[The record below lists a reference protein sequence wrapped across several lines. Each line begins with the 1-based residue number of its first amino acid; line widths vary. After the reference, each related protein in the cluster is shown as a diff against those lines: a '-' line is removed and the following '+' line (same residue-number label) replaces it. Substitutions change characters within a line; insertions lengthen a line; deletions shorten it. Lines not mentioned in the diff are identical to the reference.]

1 MSVLGSSSDLLAQVL
16 LERGHAGPQDA
27 GVFDMSQVISRCELL
42 CELLLRPQAHAG
54 GAERGEGR
62 AARDDFDRWVRR
74 CQDLADSVKDE
85 SRRVQDRIS
94 IFQHQRQSRKSWLQ
108 EKASK
113 QLKSMSL
120 AGKVW
125 SQWRDVAMQMRE
137 VRNFSRREIAM
148 GRSKMQTIWVMRE
161 KKKSNLLWW
170 HHLAKNQRER
180 REEMLRQTFSLK
192 LRESKTRCF
201 YVTKL
206 FFHGWTELVTSC
218 KYKRKVVSS
227 QLRKK
232 RRALLNAALEQWF
245 EHVDEINGFF
255 VFKSMFDGNAKFVRY
270 QPVGFQLCEAAVE
283 EAHDRNAGVE
293 QNKKIVVCPL
303 EMSWRACRVSW
314 ALMARRFKERDN
326 LLRHLALYK
335 WNRCIREK

>member
-1 MSVLGSSSDLLAQVL
+1 
-16 LERGHAGPQDA
+16 
-27 GVFDMSQVISRCELL
+27 
-42 CELLLRPQAHAG
+42 
-54 GAERGEGR
+54 
-62 AARDDFDRWVRR
+62 
-74 CQDLADSVKDE
+74 
-85 SRRVQDRIS
+85 
-94 IFQHQRQSRKSWLQ
+94 
-108 EKASK
+108 
-113 QLKSMSL
+113 
-120 AGKVW
+120 
-125 SQWRDVAMQMRE
+125 
-137 VRNFSRREIAM
+137 M

-270 QPVGFQLCEAAVE
+270 QP
-283 EAHDRNAGVE
+283 
-293 QNKKIVVCPL
+293 
-303 EMSWRACRVSW
+303 
-314 ALMARRFKERDN
+314 
-326 LLRHLALYK
+326 
-335 WNRCIREK
+335 